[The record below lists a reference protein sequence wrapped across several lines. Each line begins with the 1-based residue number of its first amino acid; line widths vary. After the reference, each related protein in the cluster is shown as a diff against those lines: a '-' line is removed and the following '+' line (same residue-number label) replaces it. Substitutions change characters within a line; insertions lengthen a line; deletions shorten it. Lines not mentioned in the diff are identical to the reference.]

1 MTLPELQ
8 RVTRSTFFS
17 RLDFRTKLMTFATV
31 SIVAALWDN
40 PILGGLLM
48 LAILG
53 ACLGVGVSL
62 TYLGFMFRVMTPFFL
77 LLILTH
83 GLFNVEYV
91 LRLTG
96 RLHLTPVLTIPTSW
110 PLLGGRSISREGLL
124 YGVNVIFKSMTFLLL
139 IPLCVF
145 TTDPNHLVVGLARL
159 RVPYKLAFVV
169 SATLRFFPLIF
180 GEIQA
185 VMESQRLRGFAL
197 EDMGPVERVRVYAK
211 TSVPVILSALFKAQ
225 QIEVVMRAKAFSGDP
240 DRTYLEDT
248 AMRAPDWVFASLLTV
263 AFGAALWAYFAV
275 GFGRFVG

>member
-17 RLDFRTKLMTFATV
+17 RLDFRTKLMTFAAV
-31 SIVAALWDN
+31 STVAALWDS
-40 PILGGLLM
+40 PILGGILM
-48 LAILG
+48 LAVLG

-62 TYLGFMFRVMTPFFL
+62 GYLGFMFRVMTPFFL
-77 LLILTH
+77 LLLLTH

-96 RLHLTPVLTIPTSW
+96 KAHLTPVLTMPASW
-110 PLLGGRSISREGLL
+110 PILGGRSFSREGLL
-124 YGVNVIFKSMTFLLL
+124 YGVNVVFKSMTFLLL

-145 TTDPNHLVVGLARL
+145 TTDPNQLVVGLVRL

-185 VMESQRLRGFAL
+185 VMETQRLRGFAL
-197 EDMGPVERVRVYAK
+197 EEMGPVQRVRVYAK

-240 DRTYLEDT
+240 DRTYLEDS
-248 AMRAPDWVFASLLTV
+248 AMHAPDWIFNAFLAV
-263 AFGAALWAYFAV
+263 AFGAALWFYFSA